1 MTTAQSGSSRTA
13 DQAADQAADDWLLSP
28 GLAPDPEDDALAPLY
43 RGAAVDELRLPFCP
57 ACGLALELE
66 QRVCDGCATAG
77 ADWRTVRPAGTV
89 HSVTVMHRLE
99 PGLVRTGR
107 PYPIA
112 DVELACGHR
121 LVVTSVRPLTEPPA
135 IGDPVTIGFRRVGG
149 VAVPGFLPLPRQPAV
164 AQKPAADATDSPPI
178 RAKDP
183 S

>member
-1 MTTAQSGSSRTA
+1 MTTTQSESSH
-13 DQAADQAADDWLLSP
+13 AADDWLLTS
-28 GLAPDPEDDALAPLY
+28 GLAPDPVDDALAPLY
-43 RGAAVDELRLPFCP
+43 CGAAESELRLPFCP

-77 ADWRTVRPAGTV
+77 ADWRTVEPRGTV

-99 PGLVRTGR
+99 AGLVRTGR

-121 LVVTSVRPLTEPPA
+121 LVMTSVRPLAEPPA

-149 VAVPGFLPLPRQPAV
+149 VAVPGFLPLV
-164 AQKPAADATDSPPI
+164 QKPAAHTTDCPPI
-178 RAKDP
+178 RTEDP

>member
-13 DQAADQAADDWLLSP
+13 DQAADQTADDWLLSP
-28 GLAPDPEDDALAPLY
+28 GLAPDQEDDALAPLY

-149 VAVPGFLPLPRQPAV
+149 VAVP
-164 AQKPAADATDSPPI
+164 
-178 RAKDP
+178 
-183 S
+183 